1 MMKRPKRGETEKD
14 ILRMQ
19 DEFLAEKAKNPKIKP
34 AAQIIKVSKSSKPS
48 SSLFAKSRNKNG
60 VRNAMSAAHRHVPS
74 DNALQRKI
82 ILDEIQTNIKGEV
95 NAEQQTDTIA
105 HTIIGDIVERVV
117 KQPKRHLLGCQ
128 EGHAFPVVEKMKLTT
143 PKAFINGKSIF
154 AQIMEQNVKTRINE
168 NHETIETEQYS
179 LRQAKDELDVVLEE
193 GTTGGEAFE
202 ENLKILREMNE
213 EEILQE
219 KQKLIES
226 LDPSIIALLKKKH
239 KERLHHLKEAT
250 NTNAVMNSMDSP
262 DSLEAA
268 RADLHPSNA
277 AIPLIRR
284 GAAEEWI
291 HFDVVE
297 KEKLEW
303 MSAVR
308 NQKLKL
314 KPGEKFEARFDWK
327 GVLLPFS
334 PDEADDKEERELY
347 LHGDEP
353 QRPGYTLQELFRLA
367 RSHIIQQRIS
377 AFSAIA
383 GMLSI
388 YQQGFYDETLDLPIT
403 KIFFLL
409 RFGFDD
415 NNPAILE
422 VVAKALAFLFY
433 NETDEFLLDF
443 CYENPGCHWQPTLQ
457 VLKADSDLEDSLP
470 IENLQKQF
478 TQLQISNSS
487 RETFMRADVE
497 ENEEESKSF
506 MTDFQLCDTDLIEG
520 FVRTNALHRIRYIL
534 TTVKPDNSCV
544 ISCFKMLIRL
554 ARSGE
559 EIAMKIA
566 NDVDLMKYLFQNFLP
581 KLEVVVSTEKQ
592 SSLLYGCPQ
601 YLCLKLFRIMISTK
615 LIIANKFC
623 DSKLIDVLENYLSC
637 RDDLQNQLIKVQIE
651 CLRILKCLLL
661 LRMDHDSSDNFCFR
675 KFVPA
680 FRYMLEWH
688 YNHLI
693 YEEGGPYLIRQH
705 AAAIFVCV
713 ASITGPVGREA
724 ISSLIDVLH
733 DCSCK
738 WFHTAIRAGVLEF
751 SQATLLNACLNVV
764 IWCKHHSDP
773 MRFHNFVNKYVKA
786 FIESESFQKFTENI
800 VHSSLILHDS
810 MDRRNV
816 YQSLPNVGSITMHPY
831 GPQLIVSQKYPTYF
845 LSSLWRLMELYLECN
860 NKIIFESLLRPAILE
875 PLVKFLHSISVRCN
889 RYLAT
894 NFFAKMELKFTHQL
908 LCFKGLE
915 TYFQTSEMLQIVYN
929 FLSCLTAEYVSE
941 IEQLF
946 EKIIFNPYYINASK
960 EILDQWRHTCLELVY
975 PHYIVVHANELSLA
989 LPFSQLPILPPDWP
1003 YFQLRLIL
1011 QRFLENVQRK
1021 SSMVFSERQVLQMTL
1036 SFVTQLEECNRELHI
1051 VAPTEKLMY
1060 LMIAFMGPDSN
1071 FLDRDIHEMLHQ
1083 HLLKFYAESKYIKFD
1098 FDAVYPGK
1106 CKFENLY
1113 ALFID
1118 HFQAVS
1124 YGDQLFSS
1132 LVMIPLA
1139 QKYDHKWR
1147 RRVWSDYASALR
1159 FLNCEESLLIGGLSA
1174 YLEPAEE
1181 EESLLKAYNQALNTN
1196 LLSLNSLP
1204 YKIAKHHVEQFK
1216 QRKVPIAK

>member
-19 DEFLAEKAKNPKIKP
+19 QEFLAEKAKNPKIKP
-34 AAQIIKVSKSSKPS
+34 AAQIVKISKPS
-48 SSLFAKSRNKNG
+48 KTSLFAKSRRKNG
-60 VRNAMSAAHRHVPS
+60 EENATPAAHRQVPS
-74 DNALQRKI
+74 DNASQREI
-82 ILDEIQTNIKGEV
+82 ILDQIHTNIKGEV
-95 NAEQQTDTIA
+95 NTKQHADVVA
-105 HTIIGDIVERVV
+105 DTIIGDIVEKLV
-117 KQPKRHLLGCQ
+117 KQPKHYSFLGCQ

-143 PKAFINGKSIF
+143 PKAFSNGKSIF
-154 AQIMEQNVKTRINE
+154 AQIMEQNVKTDINE
-168 NHETIETEQYS
+168 SHETIDTEDYN
-179 LRQAKDELDVVLEE
+179 LRRTKDELGVRFEDVE
-193 GTTGGEAFE
+193 TGEEAFE
-202 ENLKILREMNE
+202 ENLKILREMTE
-213 EEILQE
+213 EEILKE
-219 KQKLIES
+219 KQTLMES
-226 LDPSIIALLKKKH
+226 LDPSIIALLNKKH
-239 KERLHHLKEAT
+239 KERLHHFKEPK
-250 NTNAVMNSMDSP
+250 NKNAVMNSMGNS
-262 DSLEAA
+262 DSLEAMMV
-268 RADLHPSNA
+268 DLHSSNA
-277 AIPLIRR
+277 AVPLIRR

-297 KEKLEW
+297 KDKLEW
-303 MSAVR
+303 MSVVR
-308 NQKLKL
+308 NQKQKL

-367 RSHIIQQRIS
+367 RSHIIQQRMS

-457 VLKADSDLEDSLP
+457 VLKTDSDLEDSFP
-470 IENLQKQF
+470 VENLQKQLA
-478 TQLQISNSS
+478 QLQISTSS
-487 RETFMRADVE
+487 SQTFMRADVE

-506 MTDFQLCDTDLIEG
+506 MTDFQLCDADLIEG
-520 FVRTNALHRIRYIL
+520 LVRTNALYRIRYIL
-534 TTVKPDNSCV
+534 NTIKPHNSCV

-559 EIAMKIA
+559 DIAMKIA
-566 NDVDLMKYLFQNFLP
+566 NDVELMKCLFQNFLP
-581 KLEVVVSTEKQ
+581 KLEVVDIAEKQ
-592 SSLLYGCPQ
+592 ALFLYGYPQ
-601 YLCLKLFRIMISTK
+601 HLCLKLLRIMISTK
-615 LIIANKFC
+615 LIIANKVC

-637 RDDLQNQLIKVQIE
+637 RDDLQNKLIKIQIE

-661 LRMDHDSSDNFCFR
+661 LRMGRDSSDNFCFR
-675 KFVPA
+675 RFLPA

-688 YNHLI
+688 FNHLI

-705 AAAIFVCV
+705 AAAIFMCI
-713 ASITGPVGREA
+713 ASTTGPVGREA
-724 ISSLIDVLH
+724 ITLLTDVLH

-738 WFHTAIRAGVLEF
+738 WFHTATRVGMMEF
-751 SQATLLNACLNVV
+751 SQTTLLNACLDVV
-764 IWCKHHSDP
+764 IWYKRNFDP
-773 MRFHNFVNKYVKA
+773 TRFHNFVNKYVKA
-786 FIESESFQKFTENI
+786 FIESESFQKFAENI
-800 VHSSLILHDS
+800 VYSSLILHDS
-810 MDRRNV
+810 VDRRNV
-816 YQSLPNVGSITMHPY
+816 YQPLPNAGSIALHPC
-831 GPQLIVSQKYPTYF
+831 GPQLIISQKYPTYF

-894 NFFAKMELKFTHQL
+894 NFFTKMELKFIHQL

-946 EKIIFNPYYINASK
+946 EKVIFNPHYINASK
-960 EILDQWRHTCLELVY
+960 EVLDQWRHTCLELVY
-975 PHYIVVHANELSLA
+975 PHYIVVQPNELSLA

-1011 QRFLENVQRK
+1011 QRFLENVQQK
-1021 SSMVFSERQVLQMTL
+1021 SSTVFSERQVLQMTL

-1060 LMIAFMGPDSN
+1060 LMIAFMGQDSN
-1071 FLDRDIHEMLHQ
+1071 FLDRDIHEMLQQ
-1083 HLLKFYAESKYIKFD
+1083 HLLKFYAESKNIKFD

-1132 LVMIPLA
+1132 LVMVPLA

-1216 QRKVPIAK
+1216 QRNVPIAK